1 LEYRKERKDEGK
13 SEEMTGRNET
23 YRGGRKGEDRVRYR
37 REGGKHSGE
46 GVRDGLRYG
55 TVYQHL

>member
-37 REGGKHSGE
+37 REGGKHSTE
-46 GVRDGLRYG
+46 CHVEERE
-55 TVYQHL
+55 